1 MHYSPVVTE
10 VSPNSAP
17 SCSRITSSDIKRE
30 NLQCFVKNKIRLQV
44 QKCSFYSCIMSQWCM
59 SAKWKAQDK
68 LSYCSP
74 LWNTASVFAKAAWD
88 KHTSGSKAKKITPN
102 KHLWQWL
109 SHDYCVAIWILVLSW
124 CFVSRPFLKLTEP
137 YWLLTYAVETGVM
150 QRKIQQGILYSSYQA
165 VCIAMV
171 SHVLIIPLGVS
182 SFDVPLFFHYYLLY
196 LSVISLLA
204 FR

>member
-1 MHYSPVVTE
+1 MTTV
-10 VSPNSAP
+10 
-17 SCSRITSSDIKRE
+17 
-30 NLQCFVKNKIRLQV
+30 LQFEYWFCPGALF
-44 QKCSFYSCIMSQWCM
+44 
-59 SAKWKAQDK
+59 QD
-68 LSYCSP
+68 
-74 LWNTASVFAKAAWD
+74 F
-88 KHTSGSKAKKITPN
+88 
-102 KHLWQWL
+102 
-109 SHDYCVAIWILVLSW
+109 
-124 CFVSRPFLKLTEP
+124 FLKLTEP

-196 LSVISLLA
+196 LSIISLLA